1 MVSNGANSSP
11 ASDRPEGRHGSIRR
25 HAFVTVLVLV
35 TVFPLAIF
43 ALTYWLNKA
52 SARRMLDERLLR
64 SIRNAAG
71 LKGDVERSLAMAE
84 ALGYVNVLPDH
95 GPMPD
100 GTTKILYK
108 TYVTPAFKKTLE
120 EIQPRDEMLDFATLL
135 DARGEVIAWFR
146 ERGKQPRQGDIQVKP
161 HDTHHMLLYKITQ
174 AASRNHRPVITMAF
188 PTRIG
193 KQIAGTLVIGL
204 SFDRINQQIHNE
216 MGENNRR
223 ALSISVA
230 GSVLLAA
237 LGGYLLKLNDKA
249 RMLQS
254 ALEKRRHL
262 AYVGTI
268 SAGLAHE
275 IRNPLSSV
283 KMNVH
288 MLRNRLEGLDIEDKE
303 SLLRKIDRVS
313 SEADRLEKS
322 VGDFLVLAA
331 PRPLHKQLSDVS
343 AAVDSVVDFLGKAQE
358 GVEVVKRHASALPRV
373 EIDQDMFV
381 QMLQNLVINALQAAG
396 DGGRVE
402 VETFA
407 EKNEVGIAVSDS
419 GPGVAEDE
427 REKIFEV
434 FYTTKRGGTGL
445 GLNIAKR
452 IAEEHGGGIALEES
466 SLGGARF
473 VVRLPLSNKG

>member
-11 ASDRPEGRHGSIRR
+11 AGGRPEARHGSIRR
-25 HAFVTVLVLV
+25 HAFITVLVLV
-35 TVFPLAIF
+35 AVFPLAIF

-64 SIRNAAG
+64 SIGNATG
-71 LKGDVERSLAMAE
+71 LKEDVERSLAMAE
-84 ALGYVNVLPDH
+84 DLGYVNVSPDSA
-95 GPMPD
+95 PLPD

-146 ERGKQPRQGDIQVKP
+146 ERGKRPRQGDIQVRP
-161 HDTHHMLLYKITQ
+161 HDTHHTLLYKITR
-174 AASRNHRPVITMAF
+174 AAARNHRPVITMAF

-193 KQIAGTLVIGL
+193 KQIAGTLVVGL
-204 SFDRINQQIHNE
+204 SFDRINRQIHKE

-237 LGGYLLKLNDKA
+237 LGAYLLKLNDRA

-288 MLRNRLEGLDIEDKE
+288 MLRNRLEELDIEGKD

-313 SEADRLEKS
+313 AEADRLEES
-322 VGDFLVLAA
+322 VGDFLVFAA
-331 PRPLHKQLSDVS
+331 PRPLNKQPSDVN
-343 AAVDSVVDFLGKAQE
+343 AAVDSVVDFVGKTRE
-358 GVEVVKRHASALPRV
+358 GVEVAKRYAAHLPLV

-381 QMLQNLVINALQAAG
+381 QMLQTLLINALQAAG

-407 EKNEVGIAVSDS
+407 EKNVLGIAVSDS
-419 GPGVAEDE
+419 GPGVAENE
-427 REKIFEV
+427 RQKIFEV
-434 FYTTKRGGTGL
+434 FYTTKKGGTGL

-452 IAEEHGGGIALEES
+452 IAEEHGGGIELEES

-473 VVRLPLSNKG
+473 VIRLPLNAKG